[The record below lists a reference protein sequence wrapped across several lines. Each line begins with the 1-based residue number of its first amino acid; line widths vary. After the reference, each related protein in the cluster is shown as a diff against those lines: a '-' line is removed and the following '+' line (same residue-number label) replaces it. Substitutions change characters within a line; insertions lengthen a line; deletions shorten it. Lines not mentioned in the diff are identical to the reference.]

1 MTTREFCSLI
11 LLLLIAIVPCRA
23 EVDAALLQQVPL
35 NAILDQVAQE
45 QTDSKAGVSLKR
57 RPVLTTQ
64 ELASRVRKSLVM
76 IVTQDHDGNAV
87 AQGSGFFIT
96 PTLVA
101 TNLHV
106 LKRASQGY
114 IKSISDGL
122 VYKISNVAGFSLKR
136 DLCVLYLA
144 DAKGIPLPSSTDEVV
159 VGQDILVAGN
169 PEGLEAT
176 FSKGI
181 VSAIRPQAGLLQIDA
196 PISPGSSGG
205 PVVNNRGEV
214 IGLAVSS
221 LTAGQNLNFA
231 VPIRVFDGHV
241 VGRIAEG
248 NLSVE
253 TAGHLAVTDREDAGF
268 RTVVKTFNEA
278 ESSYTNDNATNSY
291 VKGPAVA
298 NGDAKTFSRDG
309 RLQKWDSFLYG
320 KCSGSYLYEYT
331 DDGLQNRQTYIAC
344 DGKQEISDFS
354 ISEGIDTMA
363 SRVHFDETEK
373 MGSKGANYHS
383 ISKYDGQGL
392 EVEFSRPERNYKS
405 VTKYDSHGRETEKLE
420 YQNGKL
426 TTATRSTYEINSH
439 GDWIKRHQTQWDAR
453 WPSLGFTPWAE
464 QYRDI
469 TYYGDDEQ

>member
-1 MTTREFCSLI
+1 MTTRKFCSLS
-11 LLLLIAIVPCRA
+11 LLLIACVPCCA
-23 EVDAALLQQVPL
+23 GWGATPLQQKPF
-35 NAILDQVAQE
+35 DGMFGQVASG
-45 QTDSKAGVSLKR
+45 QTGSKTATPSKG

-64 ELASRVRKSLVM
+64 ELASRVRNSLVM

-114 IKSISDGL
+114 VKSVSEGV
-122 VYKISNVAGFSLKR
+122 VYKITNVAGFSLKR

-144 DAKGIPLPSSTDEVV
+144 NAKGMPLPSSTDEVV

-181 VSAIRPQAGLLQIDA
+181 VSAIRPEAGLLQIDA

-221 LTAGQNLNFA
+221 LTEGQNLNFA

-248 NLSVE
+248 NLSVD
-253 TAGHLAVTDREDAGF
+253 TAGHLAVTDREDEGF
-268 RTVVKTFNEA
+268 QAAVKTFSES
-278 ESSYTNDNATNSY
+278 ESSYTNDTATHSY

-298 NGDAKTFSRDG
+298 NGDAEKFARDG
-309 RLQKWDSFLYG
+309 RLEKWDSFLYG

-331 DDGLQNRQTYIAC
+331 EDGLLNRQTYIAC
-344 DGKQEISDFS
+344 DGKREVTDFS
-354 ISEGIDTMA
+354 IDEGIDTMA
-363 SRVHFDETEK
+363 SRIHFDETEEV
-373 MGSKGANYHS
+373 GSRVANYHS
-383 ISKYDGQGL
+383 ISKYDGRGL
-392 EVEFSRPERNYKS
+392 EIEFSRPERNYKA
-405 VTKYDSHGRETEKLE
+405 VMKYDSQGRETEKLE
-420 YQNGKL
+420 YENAKL
-426 TTATRSTYEINSH
+426 SMATHSTYEINAR
-439 GDWIKRHQTQWDAR
+439 GDWIRRHQTQWDAR

-464 QYRDI
+464 QYREI
-469 TYYGDDEQ
+469 TYYGEDGR